1 MRLLI
6 SLLSFRRS
14 KISSSMTLVN
24 GLVLIPEDKIG
35 VVRGDKVVMMLDWG
49 IVEKSKVGKTNFRRK
64 A

>member
-1 MRLLI
+1 
-6 SLLSFRRS
+6 
-14 KISSSMTLVN
+14 MTLVN

>member
-14 KISSSMTLVN
+14 KISSSITLVN

-35 VVRGDKVVMMLDWG
+35 VVRGDKVVMMLDWD